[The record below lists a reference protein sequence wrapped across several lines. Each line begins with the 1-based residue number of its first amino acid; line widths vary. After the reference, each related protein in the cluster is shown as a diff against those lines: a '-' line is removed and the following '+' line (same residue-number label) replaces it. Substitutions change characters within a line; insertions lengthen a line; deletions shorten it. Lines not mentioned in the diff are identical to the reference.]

1 MGLQSTLWARKT
13 TIFLEISQWK
23 IARKES
29 ALEEVA
35 LEDLAKVC
43 CWKST
48 KSHAKG
54 FRAAYADKAPFDD
67 RVRSTF
73 LVSCRINYPLLSASQ
88 IPTAFLFQ
96 VSGSDSQAAVHSS
109 SIRRLVFF
117 VELYFMWM
125 WNDTMTKAS
134 RTGTQIPEWL
144 AAPHFPQHKQTIHSV
159 MPWYWNCRGAGGRRE
174 NICTREKQG
183 LLNKQNIFLLFLRW
197 VKVCVTPGSKWL
209 RKTLNCVA
217 VA

>member
-1 MGLQSTLWARKT
+1 MKNCKEGISFGGSCFGGLGQGL
-13 TIFLEISQWK
+13 LL
-23 IARKES
+23 KE
-29 ALEEVA
+29 
-35 LEDLAKVC
+35 
-43 CWKST
+43 
-48 KSHAKG
+48 H
-54 FRAAYADKAPFDD
+54 
-67 RVRSTF
+67 
-73 LVSCRINYPLLSASQ
+73 Q
-88 IPTAFLFQ
+88 IPCKRIQGCLCRQSSLWWQSQEYFPCFMQNKLPITQCFSNSYPFLFQ